1 MISYIASTITTT
13 FSATFS
19 ATTTHFIYLRINNS
33 NYKDI
38 DNCLFFFDL
47 KNNNYYLYSYI
58 FINYYYSQLI
68 K

>member
-1 MISYIASTITTT
+1 MISYIATTITTT

-19 ATTTHFIYLRINNS
+19 ATTTHFIYLIINNV

-47 KNNNYYLYSYI
+47 KYNNYYLYSYI
-58 FINYYYSQLI
+58 FINYYYS
-68 K
+68 